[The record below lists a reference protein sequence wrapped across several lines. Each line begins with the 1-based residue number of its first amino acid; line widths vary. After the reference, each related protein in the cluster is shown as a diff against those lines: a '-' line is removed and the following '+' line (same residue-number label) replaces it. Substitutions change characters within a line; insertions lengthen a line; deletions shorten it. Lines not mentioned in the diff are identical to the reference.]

1 MKAQSLWIGSDYA
14 WYEYRGRGGPLP
26 LNAKRVK
33 LLEVV
38 KEPVNSWGKNS
49 RMRTL
54 CMVQMLKDDGMP
66 DDSYSY
72 HRKVRARDILN
83 FWDEYE
89 YERRPLKEEHDRR
102 QREYRE
108 KREAERKKWEE
119 RNAVEIVARFIR
131 QSALKAEQMERER
144 IEREKR
150 EKELMR
156 ANRMKNVLIGRGMK
170 PDKFSVNGNGVTV
183 TLEEMERWL
192 GFETV
197 E

>member
-33 LLEVV
+33 ILEII
-38 KEPVNSWGKNS
+38 KEPVSYYNS
-49 RMRTL
+49 RQRTL
-54 CMVQMLKDDGMP
+54 CMVQMLNDDGTP
-66 DDSYSY
+66 DDRYDF
-72 HRKVRARDILN
+72 HKKVRARDILN

-89 YERRPLKEEHDRR
+89 YERRPLKEERDRKEK
-102 QREYRE
+102 EYQER
-108 KREAERKKWEE
+108 RAAERKKWEE
-119 RNAVEIVARFIR
+119 RNAIETVARFFR
-131 QSALKAEQMERER
+131 QSALKAEQLERER
-144 IEREKR
+144 IERERR

-156 ANRMKNVLIGRGMK
+156 ANRMKSVLIGRGMK
-170 PDKFSVNGNGVTV
+170 PDQFSVNGNGVTV
-183 TLEEMERWL
+183 TLQEMERWL